1 MDVYLVVAFVYFVG
15 LIAWFFLNLLFEQD
29 EYRSQDGSHF
39 WIMRLTWVVFMLPF
53 LTASTPFILILMRL
67 LINGNHIH

>member
-29 EYRSQDGSHF
+29 EYKSQDGSHF
-39 WIMRLTWVVFMLPF
+39 WIMRLTLVVFMS
-53 LTASTPFILILMRL
+53 ASIPSILILMRL

>member
-15 LIAWFFLNLLFEQD
+15 FIAWFFLNLLFEQD
-29 EYRSQDGSHF
+29 EYKSQDGSHF
-39 WIMRLTWVVFMLPF
+39 WIMRLTLVVFMLQF
-53 LTASTPFILILMRL
+53 LTASILSILILMRL